1 MNTVVTVCLV
11 SFFFTTFFLTMFL
24 IQVHVHFKQDPYNIS
39 LFSIILLVCSNRIL
53 DDVEIQVQEV
63 RGEMCLLYSV
73 STVQEWMDQHV
84 TPVLEP
90 LRNLLR
96 DTESVLNEM
105 GFCT

>member
-1 MNTVVTVCLV
+1 M
-11 SFFFTTFFLTMFL
+11 
-24 IQVHVHFKQDPYNIS
+24 
-39 LFSIILLVCSNRIL
+39 IIYIPIFLLVCSNRIL

-63 RGEMCLLYSV
+63 KGEMCLLYSV